1 MDDDDQKSRLQQNKT
16 GHGFFKSA
24 FGKAD
29 SSDAASDAQAPKDT
43 VAEGDLVV
51 EQFWRNHYE
60 HAFHTATEKIQALE
74 VHIDHLEK
82 VIAELRQSHLITA
95 PRPPRQATPGFAP
108 DGAAHQKELQRIAQ
122 QSNRE
127 VVEIYRQIRE
137 NAREHADY
145 RDWLRR
151 TGAHDVSFS
160 DWRAGRYVIVTHK
173 RD

>member
-108 DGAAHQKELQRIAQ
+108 DDGAAHQKELQRIAQ

-127 VVEIYRQIRE
+127 VAVPAHTTFRFPTGGQGVTLSSRTSGTDGGW
-137 NAREHADY
+137 RV
-145 RDWLRR
+145 RR
-151 TGAHDVSFS
+151 
-160 DWRAGRYVIVTHK
+160 
-173 RD
+173 